1 MTRRNDS
8 QRSEPPAAEGKDP
21 FAFLDRLGQDMS
33 QARAAR
39 GAAARAEAVEGA
51 TAEPAADLERQKA
64 ALQSALHRLSE
75 TGPAPEVVPGSHDS
89 RRFGAVFA
97 FLLVLVTLL
106 APIPIGSNRPLPWA
120 GIVLLVGTLGLAY
133 TLINLRRAS
142 APPLRL
148 RGAALIVAVALL
160 QPLWGLVQALPL
172 GDLGR
177 SLNFPVALPEV
188 LRPKTISI
196 DPTSSL
202 IAALRMAGNVAF
214 FVLAFDLMSRPERL
228 LSVMRLLYWGI
239 VGYAL
244 YGLAALVLMG
254 DIGLWGPKEA
264 YHGFATGPFTNR
276 NSFASFLGMGMVL
289 GTALAMELRLRPKMR
304 RPRRHGFLS
313 EAGLQLLVYQLGF
326 VVLSATL
333 LATGSRMGLFASMI
347 GVIVTFMLA
356 RRGSVAQSEHREAP
370 SWQRALPAIA
380 VITGLGALAVLFGTG
395 LIERGLF
402 IEQSLQTRLDIFRQA
417 WDLILQRPLLGYGL
431 DAFPR
436 AFEIGRPDSFLDGFV
451 YTDAHSTYLENW
463 AEGGLIFGSA
473 PLLAGGL
480 YLLRLRH
487 AMRSRGPHIAAS
499 AAAAG
504 VVALAAVHSLVDFS
518 FEVEANLLLLCLI
531 CAMGISQLTV
541 RRQH

>member
-1 MTRRNDS
+1 MTRRKDNH
-8 QRSEPPAAEGKDP
+8 RSEPAAAEGKDR
-21 FAFLDRLGQDMS
+21 FAFLDRLGQEVS
-33 QARAAR
+33 QARAGS
-39 GAAARAEAVEGA
+39 GAAARPEAAEGA
-51 TAEPAADLERQKA
+51 IAAPAADLERQKA

-75 TGPAPEVVPGSHDS
+75 TGPAPEFAPGSQDS
-89 RRFGAVFA
+89 RRFKAVFA
-97 FLLVLVTLL
+97 FLLVFVTLL
-106 APIPIGSNRPLPWA
+106 APLPIGSNRPLPWA
-120 GIVLLVGTLGLAY
+120 TIAFLVGTLGLAY
-133 TLINLRRAS
+133 TLFNLRRSS
-142 APPLRL
+142 APLRL
-148 RGAALIVAVALL
+148 RGAVPIIAVALL

-172 GDLGR
+172 GDLVQ
-177 SLNFPVALPEV
+177 SLSFPVALPEA
-188 LRPKTISI
+188 LHPRTISI

-202 IAALRMAGNVAF
+202 IAALRITGNVAF
-214 FVLAFDLMSRPERL
+214 FLLAFDLMSRPERL

-244 YGLAALVLMG
+244 YGLAALVLLG
-254 DIGLWGPKEA
+254 DTGLWGPKEA
-264 YHGFATGPFTNR
+264 YIGFATGPFTNR

-289 GTALAMELRLRPKMR
+289 GTALAMELLLRPKMR

-313 EAGLQLLVYQLGF
+313 EAGLHLLVYQLGF

-347 GVIVTFMLA
+347 GVIVTFVLA
-356 RRGSVAQSEHREAP
+356 RRGGAAQAEPRKAP
-370 SWQRALPAIA
+370 TWQRALPAIGVLA
-380 VITGLGALAVLFGTG
+380 GLGALAVLFGAG
-395 LIERGLF
+395 VIERGLF
-402 IEQSLQTRLDIFRQA
+402 IERALQIRLDIFRQA
-417 WDLILQRPLLGYGL
+417 WELILQRPLLGYGL

-436 AFEIGRPDSFLDGFV
+436 AFEIGRPDSFLDAFI

-487 AMRSRGPHIAAS
+487 ALRSRGPHIAAS
-499 AAAAG
+499 VAAAG

-518 FEVEANLLLLCLI
+518 FEIEANLLLLCLV

-541 RRQH
+541 RRQR